1 MKCVDNKQYSK
12 SKVQKKNTKQE
23 QNEHLSLQKV
33 EIGSVAMDELLSRF
47 VMQILKMLI
56 IKRLLNKFVFHVL
69 QRRR

>member
-33 EIGSVAMDELLSRF
+33 EIGSVAMDELLCRF
-47 VMQILKMLI
+47 VMQI
-56 IKRLLNKFVFHVL
+56 
-69 QRRR
+69 